1 MGVKR
6 LVDTYFWED
15 EKVMDEFSPEDKL
28 FFLYLLTNPHST
40 QLGIYKILPKQIAF
54 EIGYSI
60 DAVKVL
66 LDRFENKYG
75 IIKYSPKTNE
85 VAIKNYLRHSLLKGG
100 KPVEDLLFKE
110 ARDVKDETLFQFIKE
125 TAETSNNATV
135 REFWKA
141 LNVSI
146 YNNTLYNNQNNNNSI
161 HNHNHNHNQESYPE
175 SYDDSYHDS
184 YHDSS
189 QKEKEKSPSADTSS
203 AHSGHLPLKGKADDG
218 GETDPRYKVF
228 RDDDAVLKRLKGQDA
243 EFEAAL
249 ARMRAQA

>member
-1 MGVKR
+1 MSVKR

-135 REFWKA
+135 RDFWKA

-146 YNNTLYNNQNNNNSI
+146 YNNTFNNNQNNSI
-161 HNHNHNHNQESYPE
+161 HNHNHNQESYHE
-175 SYDDSYHDS
+175 SSYDSYHDS

-189 QKEKEKSPSADTSS
+189 DPIQKKNEFDED
-203 AHSGHLPLKGKADDG
+203 
-218 GETDPRYKVF
+218 
-228 RDDDAVLKRLKGQDA
+228 VLRRLKGQDA

-249 ARMRAQA
+249 ARIGNSARGTD